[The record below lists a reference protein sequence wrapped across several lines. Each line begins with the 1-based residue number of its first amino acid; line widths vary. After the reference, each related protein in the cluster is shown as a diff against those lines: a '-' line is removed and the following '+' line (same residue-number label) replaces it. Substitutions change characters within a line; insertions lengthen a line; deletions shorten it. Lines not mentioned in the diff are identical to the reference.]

1 MGYSIPPGDY
11 SSAPMQINVGAQL
24 GKTFAQAFTAYG
36 NIKRQ
41 DRAEAKR
48 LKATQNQFKNQ
59 LILQQNEL
67 KTGYYDSLAK
77 AGISDDPEK
86 ENELYDQFKLEVDT
100 RAKSAL
106 DARMKMQFDADLSD
120 EERMRLGGVVNDFKS
135 YSEKSLQQMGGLL
148 SDADIVTSLD
158 HVVVGDPMNGEQLGY
173 ILALQNLNGAKAASF
188 DPRAIT
194 SRNLNTKGNQN
205 VVTSTVKIPANSQ
218 YFDAANAAGE
228 GGANSIIQNGL
239 LAGKIKEEKIGGE
252 LFYVFNTDINVSNY
266 SSKGG
271 MDLVQEKLQIQDSN
285 TVLQDN
291 NFLNKQGSFNQAFVN
306 QNEVITTEVELD
318 SNEVKT
324 GYQKTVSFNIVDV
337 GAMTEDKA
345 YVAELDSE
353 YESTFNNPNVS
364 QAQKQQYLI
373 DIGVVQN
380 IRSLQKMTPAAQK
393 KIILEAMGDNLWEGY
408 FPEKYVSSGSGAQQI
423 QMQLGAED
431 KDGNMVLTEQERLL
445 LKSARDQDLKN
456 PVTGKLY
463 EEGES
468 IYVIR
473 SESSRVIP
481 KTEEGGGEGTE
492 DQQYFGNIV
501 NALGSDNFG
510 TGSDSLF
517 SAVTRTPGGR
527 TYYQYKD
534 KVGEGKGN
542 DAAGIYEVGEDG
554 VKVTNARVVKLPALQ
569 AIYSSAAK
577 RK

>member
-48 LKATQNQFKNQ
+48 LKATQDQFKNQ

-77 AGISDDPEK
+77 AGVSDDPEK

-148 SDADIVTSLD
+148 SDADVVTSLD
-158 HVVVGDPMNGEQLGY
+158 HVVVGDPMNGEQLGN
-173 ILALQNLNGAKAASF
+173 ILALQNLNGAQAASF

-194 SRNLNTKGNQN
+194 SRKLNTKGNQN
-205 VVTSTVKIPANSQ
+205 IVTSTVKIPANSQ

-239 LAGKIKEEKIGGE
+239 LAEKIKKETIDGE

-271 MDLVQEKLQIQDSN
+271 MDLVQKKLPIQDSN

-306 QNEVITTEVELD
+306 QREVITTEVELD

-324 GYQKTVSFNIVDV
+324 GYQKTVSFNIVNV

-423 QMQLGAED
+423 QMQLGKLD

-445 LKSARDQDLKN
+445 LERARDEGIKN
-456 PVTGKLY
+456 PVTGGLY

-492 DQQYFGNIV
+492 DQQYFGSIV
-501 NALGSDNFG
+501 TAIGSDDFADG
-510 TGSDSLF
+510 QDSLF

-527 TYYQYKD
+527 TYYQYK
-534 KVGEGKGN
+534 KVGVPAPGV
-542 DAAGIYEVGEDG
+542 YEVDEDG
-554 VKVTNARVVKLPALQ
+554 ITQNSSQGAIPPNRLQ
-569 AIYSSAAK
+569 AIYSAASK
-577 RK
+577 KK

>member
-77 AGISDDPEK
+77 AGVSDDPEK

-148 SDADIVTSLD
+148 SDADVVTSLD
-158 HVVVGDPMNGEQLGY
+158 HVVVGDPMNGEQLGN
-173 ILALQNLNGAKAASF
+173 ILALQNLNGAQAASF
-188 DPRAIT
+188 DPKAIT
-194 SRNLNTKGNQN
+194 SRKLNTKGNQN
-205 VVTSTVKIPANSQ
+205 IVTSTVKIPANSQ

-228 GGANSIIQNGL
+228 GGAKSIIQNGL

-324 GYQKTVSFNIVDV
+324 GYQKTVSFNIVNV

-423 QMQLGAED
+423 QMQLGKLD

-445 LKSARDQDLKN
+445 LKKARDEDIKN

-492 DQQYFGNIV
+492 DQQYFGSI
-501 NALGSDNFG
+501 ATAIGSDDFADG
-510 TGSDSLF
+510 QDSLF
-517 SAVTRTPGGR
+517 SAVTKTPGGK
-527 TYYQYKD
+527 TYYQYKNQ
-534 KVGEGKGN
+534 VGEGEGS
-542 DAAGIYEVGEDG
+542 DAAGIYEVDEDG
-554 VKVTNARVVKLPALQ
+554 VKVQNTTAVTPATLK
-569 AIYSSAAK
+569 AIYSSASK
-577 RK
+577 KK